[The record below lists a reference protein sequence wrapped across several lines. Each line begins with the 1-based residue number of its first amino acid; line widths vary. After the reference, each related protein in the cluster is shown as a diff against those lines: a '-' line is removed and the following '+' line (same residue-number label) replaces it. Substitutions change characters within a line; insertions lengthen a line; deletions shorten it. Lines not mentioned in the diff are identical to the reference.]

1 MLRAVFLAGP
11 ARTAIGSF
19 CGALCGVPAPR
30 LASIAIREA
39 VRRAAVPAAQVDEA
53 IFGNVLSAGLG
64 QNVARQAA
72 LCIGGGESVAL
83 AVQRC

>member
-19 CGALCGVPAPR
+19 CGALAGVPAPK
-30 LASIAIREA
+30 LAIIAIQA
-39 VRRAAVPAAQVDEA
+39 ALQRATVPAAQVDEV